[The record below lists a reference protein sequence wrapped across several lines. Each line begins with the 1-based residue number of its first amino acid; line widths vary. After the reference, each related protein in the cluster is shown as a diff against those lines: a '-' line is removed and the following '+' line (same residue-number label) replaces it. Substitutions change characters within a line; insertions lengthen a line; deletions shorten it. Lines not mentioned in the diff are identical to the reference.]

1 MNAKRKA
8 GLAALAV
15 VVFMGCSSLATYQ
28 KLPEDQQGALFQDL
42 QNDPAAYRIYQCPN
56 LIVVEPK
63 SENRSIEVT
72 GAGCREID
80 PLTATFPTGVENST
94 TFRALVGRDD
104 KPYAYAYWNYRR
116 VRIGAREVDGSTMR
130 VSYTRVEY
138 GGR

>member
-15 VVFMGCSSLATYQ
+15 VVFMGCSGLATYQ
-28 KLPEDQQGALFQDL
+28 KLPENQQDALFQDL
-42 QNDPAAYRIYQCPN
+42 QNHPAVYRIYQCPS

-63 SENRSIEVT
+63 SENRSIEVIGT
-72 GAGCREID
+72 GCHEID
-80 PLTATFPTGVENST
+80 PLTLTFPTGVEKSR
-94 TFRALVGRDD
+94 TFRALVGKDD

-116 VRIGAREVDGSTMR
+116 VRIGAREVDGNTMR

-138 GGR
+138 GRR